1 MKRKLLAWLLCLL
14 LIAVCAGCGKDTP
27 AASETQKTS
36 DTNTIQSAA
45 FSVTDTAPEGLCYEQ
60 TILALPDG
68 MDAAQAQCIRADRL
82 YTVSDIP
89 AAAAVWQDRDGN
101 SGALAIPEQIEYLRS
116 VCATENGVAVLGSW
130 GSQLAPVEGESV
142 EAAGSA
148 VLLYDDSGT
157 LLQTI
162 PLNDSTQNVWGI
174 LELGGTLYLQ
184 QLKGLTAI
192 DDTGAVTAQSAPE
205 GGFLWQSITASD
217 GLWLLSADEVSWKPV
232 ELVHLSAALEELG
245 RYDIQDLNVQGLGTD
260 ENGALLLLTADAILR
275 PDLESGSLTQL
286 LRWRENLNLSAN
298 NYALVCFTDGGL
310 FACSSETE
318 PARFYTRLPEGQ
330 TLEEPEEITVFS
342 TGYGLLTLQVCA
354 SDFQRLYP
362 QYRVTV
368 TEVETEEA
376 RTRALAELGTGGG
389 YDLYYFTNGRSHA
402 ELDEQ
407 GVFLDLL
414 PLLQTDTD
422 ELLDDVVPCVEK
434 ALTQNGACYRA
445 PLGYSILTMA
455 ANPET
460 LTDYTPSGVLAACEA
475 AGGDTVPFTIAL
487 DPTYIGMMAQTC
499 AQDYVDTDSWTCSFT
514 SDSFLDQLR
523 LLKRQM
529 PNGVPEQS
537 EAVDEPHNGLL
548 NYYNIFRPRAVRYM
562 PAAWGLPEMPSYV
575 YAGYPSIRENRG
587 TLELYDCFA
596 INASSAHPDAAWAF
610 LKYLLTEYQAG
621 YDTALPV
628 RDSALRAALEPMI
641 AEGTILQ
648 TDVDAFYALLDTL
661 EPCKYSSA
669 AVEEIIQEEV
679 TAYLSGGADEALT
692 ADRIQSRVGL
702 LLKEQHG

>member
-1 MKRKLLAWLLCLL
+1 MKRKLVAWLLCLL
-14 LIAVCAGCGKDTP
+14 LAAACAGCGKDTP
-27 AASETQKTS
+27 AASETQKAS
-36 DTNTIQSAA
+36 DANTVQSEA
-45 FSVTDTAPEGLCYEQ
+45 FSVTNAAPEGLCYEQ

-68 MDAAQAQCIRADRL
+68 MEAAQAQCIRADRL

-89 AAAAVWQDRDGN
+89 SPAAVWQDKDGG
-101 SGALAIPEQIEYLRS
+101 SGSLALPEEIEYLRT
-116 VCATENGVAVLGSW
+116 VCATESGVAVLGSW
-130 GSQLAPVEGESV
+130 GSQLAPVDGK
-142 EAAGSA
+142 AATADAGSA
-148 VLLYDDSGT
+148 ILLYDDSGA

-162 PLNDSTQNVWGI
+162 PLSDDTQNVWGI
-174 LELGGTLYLQ
+174 LELGGVLYLQ
-184 QLKGLTAI
+184 QMKGLVAI

-205 GGFLWQSITASD
+205 NGFLWQSIAASD

-232 ELVHLSAALEELG
+232 E
-245 RYDIQDLNVQGLGTD
+245 
-260 ENGALLLLTADAILR
+260 LLLLTADAILR

-286 LRWRENLNLSAN
+286 LRWKENLNLSAN
-298 NYALVCFTDGGL
+298 NYALVSFTDGGL

-318 PARFYTRLPEGQ
+318 PARFYERLPEGQ

-368 TEVETEEA
+368 TEAETEES

-422 ELLDDVVPCVEK
+422 GLLDDVVPCVEK

-455 ANPET
+455 ASPET

-487 DPTYIGMMAQTC
+487 DPTYIGMMAQIC
-499 AQDYVDTDSWTCSFT
+499 AQDYVDTNSWTCSFT

-537 EAVDEPHNGLL
+537 EALDEPHNGLL
-548 NYYNIFRPRAVRYM
+548 NYYNIFRPRAVRYT

-575 YAGYPSIRENRG
+575 YAGYPSISENRG

-596 INASSAHPDAAWAF
+596 INASSTHPDAAWAF
-610 LKYLLTEYQAG
+610 LKYLLTDYQAG
-621 YDTALPV
+621 YDTMLPV
-628 RDSALRAALEPMI
+628 RDSALRASLEPMV
-641 AEGTILQ
+641 AEGTLLQ

-661 EPCKYSSA
+661 EPCKYASA

-679 TAYLSGGADEALT
+679 TAYLAGGADEALT

-702 LLKEQHG
+702 LLKEQHS